1 MAEENKLIT
10 ERKDKLNELRERG
23 INPYP
28 HVYKPTHTAKAVKKK
43 YSDMK
48 KEDGKSKS
56 KHAVAGRIMLMR
68 NMGKIT
74 FLTLKDDEE
83 DIQVYLRKDE
93 LDNYDVLNLLDIGD
107 WLGASGHVFITNTGE
122 ITIHAKEFKVLC
134 KAIRPMPDK
143 FHGVKDT
150 EIRYRKRYLDLA
162 VNEDSKE
169 VFRKRTRILE
179 IIRNYLNNQGYLEVE
194 TPILHQI
201 YGGAAAKPFK
211 TYHNEMKQELFLR
224 ISPELYLKR
233 LIVGGFRKV
242 FDINRNFRNEGVST
256 KHNPEFTML
265 EAYEAYADYNDMM
278 KLFETLYEKAAL
290 DLYGT
295 TKVTYKGVELDFK
308 APWKRVT
315 MLDSIQKYAKI
326 NTGNMTAKQLENFV
340 KENDVPVEDEPNWGN
355 YVVAIFE
362 EFCEDKIKQPTFII
376 DHPLESTPLCKT
388 HREDERLVERFEPIC
403 MGMEIGNSYTELNN
417 PIQQRK
423 LLEDQARQREEG
435 YDEANPFDEDFVQ
448 AIEQGMPPTGG
459 VGIGIDRMVMLLT
472 GQESIRDVI
481 LFPAMKPVEKE

>member
-10 ERKDKLNELRERG
+10 ERKEKLNELRERG

-28 HVYKPTHTAKAVKKK
+28 HTYKPTHTAKAVKKK

-48 KEDGKSKS
+48 KSDGKSKETH
-56 KHAVAGRIMLMR
+56 KVAGRVMLMR

-74 FLTLKDDEE
+74 FLTLKDDDE

-93 LDNYDVLNLLDIGD
+93 LDNYDVLDLIDMGD
-107 WLGASGHVFITNTGE
+107 WLGASGKTFITNTGE
-122 ITIHAKEFKVLC
+122 LTIHAKDFKVLC

-162 VNEDSKE
+162 VNEESKK
-169 VFRKRTRILE
+169 VFKQRTQIMS
-179 IIRNYLNNQGYLEVE
+179 IIRDFLNQRGYLEVE

-211 TYHNEMKQELFLR
+211 TYHNDMKQDLYLR

-233 LIVGGFRKV
+233 LIVGGFRRV
-242 FDINRNFRNEGVST
+242 YDINKNFRNEGIST

-265 EAYEAYADYNDMM
+265 EAYEAYSDYNDMM
-278 KLFETLYEKAAL
+278 KLFEELYEKIAL
-290 DLYGT
+290 ELHGT
-295 TKVTYKGVELDFK
+295 TKVKYKDTTLDFK
-308 APWKRVT
+308 APWKRIT
-315 MLDSIQKYAKI
+315 MLDSIKKHAKI
-326 NTGNMTAKQLENFV
+326 NAGDMSAKELKKFME
-340 KENDVPVEDEPNWGN
+340 ENDVPLEEEPNWGN

-362 EFCEDKIKQPTFII
+362 DFCEDKITQPTFII

-388 HREDERLVERFEPIC
+388 HRKDDRLVERFEPIC
-403 MGMEIGNSYTELNN
+403 MGMEIGNSYTELND
-417 PIQQRK
+417 PIMQRK

-435 YDEANPFDEDFVQ
+435 YDEANPFDEDFVE

-459 VGIGIDRMVMLLT
+459 VGIGIDRLVMLLT

-481 LFPAMKPVEKE
+481 LFPAMKPKEK